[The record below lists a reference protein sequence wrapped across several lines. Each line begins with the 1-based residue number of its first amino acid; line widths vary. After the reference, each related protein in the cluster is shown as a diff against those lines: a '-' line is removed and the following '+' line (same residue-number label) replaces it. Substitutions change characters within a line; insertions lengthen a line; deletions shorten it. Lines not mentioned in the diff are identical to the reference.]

1 MEVYLSSRPV
11 LICCFL
17 YAWLIGILNHS
28 RHSLVLMS
36 DHPDAEGKMLFHEIR
51 ANPWVGEED
60 KIIGKMRLIKVE
72 QCYGRTCRN
81 IINNKNSQPL
91 LKYIKCV
98 SKPWPGCLL
107 VWTLASASAWR
118 LRCPGRAIV
127 GSPYLL
133 TSKKCLPQPTML

>member
-11 LICCFL
+11 FICCSL
-17 YAWLIGILNHS
+17 YARLIGILNHS
-28 RHSLVLMS
+28 RPSLVLMS
-36 DHPDAEGKMLFHEIR
+36 DHPDAQGKMLFHEIC

-60 KIIGKMRLIKVE
+60 KIRGKMRLIKVE

-81 IINNKNSQPL
+81 IINNKNSQLL

-98 SKPWPGCLL
+98 SKPWPGCPL
-107 VWTLASASAWR
+107 VQNLVSTSAWR
-118 LRCPGRAIV
+118 QLPRQSHR

-133 TSKKCLPQPTML
+133 TSKKCLPQPSML